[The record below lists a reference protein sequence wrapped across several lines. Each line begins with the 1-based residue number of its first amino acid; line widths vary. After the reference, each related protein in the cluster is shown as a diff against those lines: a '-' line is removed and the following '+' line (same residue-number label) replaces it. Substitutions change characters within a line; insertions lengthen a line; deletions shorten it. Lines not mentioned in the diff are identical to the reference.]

1 MTPSERADIV
11 KEIIEIFEKHKLTDN
26 DNGFDKFR
34 VFMASNALMV
44 QTDDPYELSANPREK
59 VKI

>member
-1 MTPSERADIV
+1 MTPIERAGIT
-11 KEIIEIFEKHKLTDN
+11 KEVVEIFEKHKLTDN

-34 VFMASNALMV
+34 ILMASNALMV
-44 QTDDPYELSANPREK
+44 QTDDPYELSAKPREK